1 MMTSRDRVLRDPAR
15 LPLVFGSLLAAYL
28 LALLPWGATG
38 VQLQPDWVLL
48 VLVHWWLREPWRVGQ
63 GAGFLAGVLMDIAQT
78 GTLGAHALAY
88 SLAGWLTIRLR
99 TRLLG
104 FAPAAQA
111 PQILPMLVLSRLAT
125 TAGAVLS
132 GGSMPSWMF
141 FAACLIDMIVWVPV
155 TLMLHYRDLERSHR
169 AS

>member
-1 MMTSRDRVLRDPAR
+1 MIAPRDRVLRDPAR
-15 LPLVFGSLLAAYL
+15 GPLIVGSLVLAYL
-28 LALLPWGATG
+28 LALLPWNG
-38 VQLQPDWVLL
+38 VALNLAPDWVLL

-63 GAGFLAGVLMDIAQT
+63 GAGFVAGVLMDIAQT

-88 SLAGWLTIRLR
+88 SLAGWLTLRLR

-111 PQILPMLVLSRLAT
+111 PQILPMLVLSRVAT
-125 TAGAVLS
+125 TVGAVLS
-132 GGSMPSWMF
+132 GGSAPSWLF
-141 FAACLIDMIVWVPV
+141 FAGCLVDMLAWVPL
-155 TLMLHYRDLERSHR
+155 TLLLHYRDLERSHR